1 MHAAVAPQ
9 CTANFKDELTLDGE
23 IKGHQTTIETR
34 LIPSMRFTCNGTIVG
49 FTVAGA
55 LNDAGPDDP
64 RIQVWREDKEQCGS
78 YQKLDSEIVV
88 QRMSCSNITTRL
100 QSINQ
105 TRIFHCA
112 LYSELHLS
120 VQYGDILGIEL
131 PPISNSDFELY
142 FTNGGPTNYV
152 FQRQLFSEIDT
163 MNSSHVVEE
172 QPQITLDIISGKVAK
187 KTLPIVL
194 IFLRHRSKF
203 SLWYWTSSR
212 NVSRPL

>member
-9 CTANFKDELTLDGE
+9 CTANFKDELTVDGE

-55 LNDAGPDDP
+55 LSDAGPDDP

-88 QRMSCSNITTRL
+88 RGMSCSTTPTRL
-100 QSINQ
+100 QSVNQ

-112 LYSELHLS
+112 LRSQFQVS
-120 VQYGDILGIEL
+120 VQYGDILGIQL
-131 PPISNSDFELY
+131 PPISNSDFDLY

-152 FQRQLFSEIDT
+152 FQRQRFSEIDV
-163 MNSSHVVEE
+163 MNRLRIVEE
-172 QPQITLDIISGKVAK
+172 QPQITLDIISGKVA
-187 KTLPIVL
+187 
-194 IFLRHRSKF
+194 
-203 SLWYWTSSR
+203 
-212 NVSRPL
+212 N